1 MTVTHSEQCKC
12 SRWAVSLS
20 HAFENA
26 QLEKLFRKGV
36 QCITQEEFDK
46 LSKMRHREDSLA
58 ALYGRLLLREGVRKF
73 TDCEW
78 DEVTFGRTERGKPYI
93 VTPESANFGIN
104 ISHQGNYVAFAS
116 SCSPRVG
123 VDVMRLDKERN
134 NKSADEYINSM
145 AKSASVEELKQMRSQ
160 PTEAMKMVMFYRY
173 WCLKEAILKATGEG
187 IMQDL
192 NRLDFRCDFA
202 DRYKQGC
209 FITSTSMLE
218 DGKVQRQWIFE
229 ESFIDNNH
237 SAAVCKEKRAPSF
250 CTFSKD
256 SEAKIFFSKVGFES
270 LLDHATIINPLPQDG
285 LQAWEDFC
293 LKPRKMF

>member
-46 LSKMRHREDSLA
+46 LTKMRHREDSLA

-73 TDCEW
+73 TNCDW
-78 DEVTFGRTERGKPYI
+78 DEVTFGRTDRGKPYI

-104 ISHQGNYVAFAS
+104 ISHQASSLNFRPLTAGNYVAFAS

-202 DRYKQGC
+202 DRYKQENLPICIFLSDEQCKGIVASSLPLRC
-209 FITSTSMLE
+209 SRMGKCNVNGSSKNPSST
-218 DGKVQRQWIFE
+218 
-229 ESFIDNNH
+229 
-237 SAAVCKEKRAPSF
+237 
-250 CTFSKD
+250 
-256 SEAKIFFSKVGFES
+256 
-270 LLDHATIINPLPQDG
+270 TIIRPQS
-285 LQAWEDFC
+285 A
-293 LKPRKMF
+293 KRSAIRI